1 MPDLPS
7 LNLMHGSPMKNP
19 ARSLF
24 IAPPSP
30 ERAWFRDLLWMAFPG
45 RSATQVA
52 FDAARALG
60 VSQRQVLHWLACEQ
74 QPKLGQ
80 IAAVMLLVGV
90 EVACR
95 KLEGRR

>member
-1 MPDLPS
+1 
-7 LNLMHGSPMKNP
+7 
-19 ARSLF
+19 
-24 IAPPSP
+24 
-30 ERAWFRDLLWMAFPG
+30 MAFPG

-52 FDAARALG
+52 GDAARALG
-60 VSQRQVLHWLACEQ
+60 VSKRQVLHWLACEQ

-90 EVACR
+90 EIACR